1 MVVIRSDVDKI
12 IATLKKY
19 KYLSLDEIS
28 KYSGVKTD
36 VIEQWLP
43 VLEDSGYIKIVYQFT
58 KVYVEWVGEETE
70 EVKQPGNEEV
80 ISETEINQ
88 NLIPEEELMK
98 HRKVV
103 EIKPEEAV
111 PVEPPKEKTEKKVGK
126 KEETI
131 KPKKK
136 IEPEIMPET
145 ETNVEKIKLKPVSKK
160 PFKTVPIQT
169 EEIKQSV
176 EELLAEKQSKVLS
189 PYAQKLKKYLAEIDA
204 AKKELEELK
213 KEKSKL
219 YSEVYEPM
227 EKEFRAGYT
236 TIAERIAE
244 KQKMILELQEKAL
257 NLPEKLEEVDRQQIK
272 LHEIGEKVK
281 HIANESTNIINSS
294 LTELEELSNNT
305 SKEVNVAKQAINNSI
320 HNLSEAQTL
329 LKRIE
334 SVEDEISTKMM
345 DIEER
350 VKEEQEKLETLA
362 EAWKSIQETKNEIVD
377 KIKKSSEMIEEERN
391 KLKIIEQQLTNIE
404 ELKEWIKMS
413 QEAYDEK
420 IKEFDNYI
428 EKNKEDYNTLREA
441 IEANY
446 LKMYMKDLA
455 DLSKEYE
462 GALASAKEK
471 EKSIDEKMALAKKK
485 ISDLV
490 RQSRELVEAFEK
502 GKISAEDYK
511 KIKKELDLKQKKKT
525 DEIKQLI
532 TEREMI
538 AESIEKTRTKK
549 TSKKSKNKKTG
560 KQK

>member
-111 PVEPPKEKTEKKVGK
+111 PVEPPKEKTEKKVEEKVEK

-189 PYAQKLKKYLAEIDA
+189 PYAPTGFGKTESTLLPLLSKI
-204 AKKELEELK
+204 LENH
-213 KEKSKL
+213 
-219 YSEVYEPM
+219 
-227 EKEFRAGYT
+227 
-236 TIAERIAE
+236 E
-244 KQKMILELQEKAL
+244 KQGIQLLYITPLKAL
-257 NLPEKLEEVDRQQIK
+257 NRDM
-272 LHEIGEKVK
+272 
-281 HIANESTNIINSS
+281 
-294 LTELEELSNNT
+294 
-305 SKEVNVAKQAINNSI
+305 
-320 HNLSEAQTL
+320 

-334 SVEDEISTKMM
+334 WWCC
-345 DIEER
+345 
-350 VKEEQEKLETLA
+350 L
-362 EAWKSIQETKNEIVD
+362 
-377 KIKKSSEMIEEERN
+377 
-391 KLKIIEQQLTNIE
+391 IILQVQS
-404 ELKEWIKMS
+404 MS
-413 QEAYDEK
+413 C
-420 IKEFDNYI
+420 
-428 EKNKEDYNTLREA
+428 
-441 IEANY
+441 
-446 LKMYMKDLA
+446 
-455 DLSKEYE
+455 
-462 GALASAKEK
+462 
-471 EKSIDEKMALAKKK
+471 
-485 ISDLV
+485 
-490 RQSRELVEAFEK
+490 
-502 GKISAEDYK
+502 
-511 KIKKELDLKQKKKT
+511 
-525 DEIKQLI
+525 
-532 TEREMI
+532 
-538 AESIEKTRTKK
+538 
-549 TSKKSKNKKTG
+549 
-560 KQK
+560 